1 MKYSVTL
8 DNGRKSITLASNEYI
23 DIDIKDGN
31 KYIARLILR
40 QGSERVGVFDE
51 NDNDISSATGND
63 NHY

>member
-1 MKYSVTL
+1 MKYAIIA
-8 DNGRKSITLASNEYI
+8 DNGRKSITLASNDYI
-23 DIDIKDGN
+23 DIYIKDGN
-31 KYIARLILR
+31 KYIARLTLR